1 MGNGPKWKA
10 ERQPA
15 WMIKAI
21 RKTVAG
27 LAGGYAEAA
36 EILDVT
42 ENVIFN
48 RLRAGGDQLF
58 PIGWSLLL
66 QHAAGSHHIATAIA
80 KTSGGVFVPL
90 PDVELVDYGD
100 INQRLL
106 EAIEQ
111 ITRYSQQVRAAIE
124 DGLVEPHEREVIN
137 EELHRAITKLQEHTT
152 LVYKVFCTPEK

>member
-1 MGNGPKWKA
+1 MGNEPEWKA

-21 RKTVAG
+21 RKTVAS

-42 ENVIFN
+42 EDAIFN
-48 RLRAGGDQLF
+48 RLRTGGDQIF
-58 PIGWSLLL
+58 PVGWSLLL
-66 QHAAGSHHIATAIA
+66 QHAGGEHHIVNAVA
-80 KTSGGVFVPL
+80 KASGGIFVPL
-90 PDVELVDYGD
+90 PDVELMDNGD

-111 ITRYSQQVRAAIE
+111 IGRYSKQVRLAIE
-124 DGLVEPHEREVIN
+124 DGVVEPHERVAVD
-137 EELHRAITKLQEHTT
+137 EELRSAIIKLQEHAT
-152 LVYKVFCTPEK
+152 LVYRVFCVSEK